1 MQNSIRKTLCLILA
15 CILLSGLLPMAGAEE
30 TQTPV
35 VNCYDFDLR
44 FHLEADTFPFRDRKY
59 IQGYEEL
66 LDAIEFKG
74 NFAYCP
80 ETDCMDLHVRVIP
93 DADPEAALEFRVFGW
108 IANWLN
114 VSSPLMGDKAV
125 CFKPDDMVSFSIRA
139 WDFFQIPLFHFAIL
153 SPEILPDAWTE
164 LSGCWR
170 SVLEE
175 KENKNTLT
183 VEEMEQIIAGL
194 RTQLAD
200 DVRVAKLV
208 NAATKPLADST
219 LALDEIYSLP
229 DLLTVAAD
237 GENLTMEVSESKE
250 QKDIRWTN
258 HNGQTIYESHT
269 APDAFSEALTLPGS
283 SSNYMPAYS
292 FSSEKTEKESSF
304 SLDVSWD
311 KVAEETSENENMPE
325 TLLRIKANIDRLP
338 AEFPV
343 DSDFSGRAKVEGIF
357 LPNFDYLIHGVV
369 AGANGSV
376 KLTLSNPDKPDAE
389 PVFTVTG
396 QFTPVS
402 YGGPLEYM
410 IGDII
415 TDYSLFDLTDDSL
428 AELVETVFPAVMD
441 KVPDFVYAIPI
452 HSVQSILDTLEKY
465 RLLQVLIK

>member
-1 MQNSIRKTLCLILA
+1 MQNFIKKILAVVLASILIL
-15 CILLSGLLPMAGAEE
+15 GLLPGTVAEE
-30 TQTPV
+30 TKTPV
-35 VNCYDFDLR
+35 INCYDFDLR
-44 FHLEADTFPFRDRKY
+44 FHLEADTFPFRERKY

-93 DADPEAALEFRVFGW
+93 DTDPEAALEFRVFGW
-108 IANWLN
+108 ISNWLN

-125 CFKPDDMVSFSIRA
+125 CFKPDDMLSFSIRA

-153 SPEILPDAWTE
+153 SPEILPDAWVELAECWWNETE
-164 LSGCWR
+164 
-170 SVLEE
+170 VMED
-175 KENKNTLT
+175 NTLT
-183 VEEMEQIIAGL
+183 VEAMERIMEEL
-194 RTQLAD
+194 RLQFVD
-200 DVRVAKLV
+200 DIRVTKLV
-208 NAATKPLADST
+208 DAATKPMADSG
-219 LALDEIYSLP
+219 LALDEIHRLP
-229 DLLTVAAD
+229 DLLAVAAD
-237 GENLTMEVSESKE
+237 GQNLTMEKE
-250 QKDIRWTN
+250 KTDEMKDVRWLN
-258 HNGQTIYESHT
+258 HRGETIYRSHKT
-269 APDAFSEALTLPGS
+269 VDTFEEELTLPGS

-292 FSSEKTEKESSF
+292 FSSEKTEKEYSF
-304 SLDVSWD
+304 NLDVSWD
-311 KVAEETSENENMPE
+311 KVAEETPENENMPE

-369 AGANGSV
+369 AGSDGSV
-376 KLTLSNPDKPDAE
+376 KLTLSNPDKPDVE
-389 PVFTVTG
+389 PVFTVKG

-415 TDYSLFDLTDDSL
+415 TDYSLFDLTDDTL
-428 AELVETVFPAVMD
+428 AELVQTVFPAVMD
-441 KVPDFVYAIPI
+441 KVPDFVYAIPT

>member
-1 MQNSIRKTLCLILA
+1 MILMGCLKR
-15 CILLSGLLPMAGAEE
+15 LLQPFPLLM
-30 TQTPV
+30 
-35 VNCYDFDLR
+35 
-44 FHLEADTFPFRDRKY
+44 
-59 IQGYEEL
+59 EEL
-66 LDAIEFKG
+66 RLQF
-74 NFAYCP
+74 
-80 ETDCMDLHVRVIP
+80 TDDIRV
-93 DADPEAALEFRVFGW
+93 
-108 IANWLN
+108 
-114 VSSPLMGDKAV
+114 
-125 CFKPDDMVSFSIRA
+125 
-139 WDFFQIPLFHFAIL
+139 
-153 SPEILPDAWTE
+153 T
-164 LSGCWR
+164 
-170 SVLEE
+170 
-175 KENKNTLT
+175 
-183 VEEMEQIIAGL
+183 
-194 RTQLAD
+194 
-200 DVRVAKLV
+200 KLV
-208 NAATKPLADST
+208 DAATKAMADSG
-219 LALDEIYSLP
+219 LALDEIHRLP
-229 DLLTVAAD
+229 DLLAVAAD
-237 GENLTMEVSESKE
+237 GQNLTMEMEKTDE
-250 QKDIRWTN
+250 LKDVRWLN
-258 HNGQTIYESHT
+258 HRGETLYRSHKT
-269 APDAFSEALTLPGS
+269 PNTFEEELTLPGS

-325 TLLRIKANIDRLP
+325 TLLRIKANIDHLP

-343 DSDFSGRAKVEGIF
+343 DSDFSGRAKVEGTF

-415 TDYSLFDLTDDSL
+415 TDYSLFDLTDDTL

>member
-1 MQNSIRKTLCLILA
+1 MKDFVFSNTTKVYFGKDQLHHLSEEIAKFGKKVLLVYGGGSIKRI
-15 CILLSGLLPMAGAEE
+15 GLYDKVMAELKKADMTVFELGGVEPNPHH
-30 TQTPV
+30 TT
-35 VNCYDFDLR
+35 VN
-44 FHLEADTFPFRDRKY
+44 
-59 IQGYEEL
+59 
-66 LDAIEFKG
+66 KG
-74 NFAYCP
+74 
-80 ETDCMDLHVRVIP
+80 
-93 DADPEAALEFRVFGW
+93 AALCKKEGIDV
-108 IANWLN
+108 L
-114 VSSPLMGDKAV
+114 LAV
-125 CFKPDDMVSFSIRA
+125 GGGSTID
-139 WDFFQIPLFHFAIL
+139 
-153 SPEILPDAWTE
+153 
-164 LSGCWR
+164 
-170 SVLEE
+170 
-175 KENKNTLT
+175 
-183 VEEMEQIIAGL
+183 
-194 RTQLAD
+194 
-200 DVRVAKLV
+200 
-208 NAATKPLADST
+208 ATKAMADSG
-219 LALDEIYSLP
+219 LALDEIHHLP
-229 DLLTVAAD
+229 DLLAVAAD
-237 GENLTMEVSESKE
+237 GQNLTMEIEKTDE
-250 QKDIRWTN
+250 LKDVRWLN
-258 HNGQTIYESHT
+258 HRGETLYRSHKT
-269 APDAFSEALTLPGS
+269 PNTFEEELTLPGS

-325 TLLRIKANIDRLP
+325 TLLRIKANIDHLP

-369 AGANGSV
+369 AGVDGSV

-415 TDYSLFDLTDDSL
+415 TDYSLFDLTDDTL